1 MKRKF
6 LMMCLAT
13 CSLLALA
20 DNKTTL
26 TVDGTT
32 IDRDLVRI
40 TFDNDLTILEF
51 DDGGTWEVDMASVAV
66 SFAYEPDE
74 TPTGIAD
81 EEFRMKNEGRMA
93 DSSSSVFDLQGRR
106 LTPRSSLLA
115 PQYKKGIYIQNGKKV
130 IIK

>member
-1 MKRKF
+1 MKRKI

-13 CSLLALA
+13 CSLLALG
-20 DNKTTL
+20 DNKPTL

-51 DDGGTWEVDMASVAV
+51 DDGDTWEVDMASVAV
-66 SFAYEPDE
+66 SFAYDEDE

-81 EEFRMKNEGRMA
+81 EGFRMKNEEGTT

-106 LTPRSSLLA
+106 LSTLTAQPSHL
-115 PQYKKGIYIQNGKKV
+115 KKGIYIQNGKKV